1 MLKVFKAQP
10 QIMKLKHLLVV
21 ALTVA
26 FICPQS
32 LPVKADIETKALAY
46 QTAGMLDDCIK
57 KKSGEPQRK
66 VCVKKFLRP
75 PQVKKNLY
83 ATWDYLV
90 LSAYYKT
97 AVSGC
102 KSEYIKDRRELTQEG
117 GMSAKIGLPFAK
129 TLRDLCISSIGDNV
143 LQYAIDV
150 NSPAFDLLSSQLS
163 D

>member
-1 MLKVFKAQP
+1 
-10 QIMKLKHLLVV
+10 MKLKRLLVV
-21 ALTVA
+21 VLTVA
-26 FICPQS
+26 RLYPQA
-32 LPVKADIETKALAY
+32 LPVKADIETEARAY

-90 LSAYYKT
+90 LSAYYET

-102 KSEYIKDRRELTQEG
+102 KSEYIKERRELARSG
-117 GMSAKIGLPFAK
+117 GMSEQIGLPFAK

-150 NSPAFDLLSSQLS
+150 NSPAFDLLLSQLS

>member
-1 MLKVFKAQP
+1 
-10 QIMKLKHLLVV
+10 MKLKHLLVV

-26 FICPQS
+26 YICPQS
-32 LPVKADIETKALAY
+32 LPVRANIETEALAY
-46 QTAGMLDDCIK
+46 QTARMLDNCIK

-97 AVSGC
+97 AVNRC
-102 KSEYIKDRRELTQEG
+102 KTEYIRTRMDLVQEG
-117 GMSAKIGLPFAK
+117 RMSAKMGQPFVE
-129 TLRDLCISSIGDNV
+129 LIRDTCISSTGENI

-150 NSPAFDLLSSQLS
+150 NSPAFDLLLSQLS

>member
-1 MLKVFKAQP
+1 
-10 QIMKLKHLLVV
+10 MKLKHLLVAV
-21 ALTVA
+21 LTVA
-26 FICPQS
+26 GMCPQA

-102 KSEYIKDRRELTQEG
+102 KSEYIRTRRELAGSGRINED
-117 GMSAKIGLPFAK
+117 IGRLYGK
-129 TLRDLCISSIGDNV
+129 TLRDLCISSIKDNV

-150 NSPAFDLLSSQLS
+150 NSPAFDLLLSQLS